1 MMQTDPGQKQASRP
15 AGSSMFSRIQD
26 ASSAVAYQDLGSVRL
41 AFKVR
46 YIGVAD
52 AARLGI
58 LLTTLYGFIE
68 SARKPA
74 PEDLDGLAAA
84 ELEARKQS
92 EQERLDTLADTLQKS
107 QRVVRAVVTHVQ
119 DLDDPDTWHPITWV
133 DTDDEEGD
141 DEDGVR
147 LCLERVLRIDG
158 LAAIMSAALAPAQEV
173 AGLWGPFRR

>member
-1 MMQTDPGQKQASRP
+1 MQQTDPGQQQASRP
-15 AGSSMFSRIQD
+15 AGSMFARIQD

-92 EQERLDTLADTLQKS
+92 EQERLDTLAETLQKS

-119 DLDDPDTWHPITWV
+119 DLDDPDVWHPVTWV

-141 DEDGVR
+141 DEEGVR

>member
-1 MMQTDPGQKQASRP
+1 MQQTNPGQQQASRP
-15 AGSSMFSRIQD
+15 AGSMFARIQD

-58 LLTTLYGFIE
+58 LLTTLYGFI
-68 SARKPA
+68 
-74 PEDLDGLAAA
+74 
-84 ELEARKQS
+84 RKQS

-119 DLDDPDTWHPITWV
+119 DLDDPDIWHPVTWV

>member
-15 AGSSMFSRIQD
+15 AGSMFARIQD

-46 YIGVAD
+46 YIGVAE

-58 LLTTLYGFIE
+58 LLTTLYSFID

-133 DTDDEEGD
+133 DTDDEEG
-141 DEDGVR
+141 VR